1 MRKKELS
8 NLRDSPERRFTLP
21 KSHIIR
27 GRRNFEELFSGSS
40 FITSKNVTLRYVTHP
55 KADKEVLVGF
65 IAPKKIGKAVQR
77 IRTKRLLREAYR
89 LNQHIITELPETA
102 EIGLHYAFVA
112 KRANLTFEDVQNDI
126 VQLMEQLRERLIS
139 QPSPF

>member
-40 FITSKNVTLRYVTHP
+40 FITSKHVTLRYVTHSN
-55 KADKEVLVGF
+55 ADKKVLVGF

-89 LNQHIITELPETA
+89 LNQHIITELPEIA

-112 KRANLTFEDVQNDI
+112 KSANLTFEDVQQDI
-126 VQLMEQLRERLIS
+126 VMLMEQLRERLIS